1 MGSYNPTNKC
11 NHDRWNS
18 ESHSPA
24 SARGAAARSASLE
37 FLNLRNCCPGGAGFD
52 GNVDYIVDTIKEICK
67 GLGLHKKI
75 VKIYADI
82 SIQSPENEKSSI
94 SWDCPT
100 ETLLLVRP

>member
-1 MGSYNPTNKC
+1 MGSYDPTNKC

-24 SARGAAARSASLE
+24 SAR
-37 FLNLRNCCPGGAGFD
+37 GAGFD